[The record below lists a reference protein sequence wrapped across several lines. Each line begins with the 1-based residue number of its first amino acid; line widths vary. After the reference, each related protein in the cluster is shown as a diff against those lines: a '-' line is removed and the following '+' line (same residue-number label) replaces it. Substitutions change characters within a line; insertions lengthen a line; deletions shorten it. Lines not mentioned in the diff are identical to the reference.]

1 MKKVSN
7 VINFVINFVKKVWP
21 SIKIFIKTVAPII

>member
-1 MKKVSN
+1 MNKINKVIKIVVE
-7 VINFVINFVKKVWP
+7 VIRKVWP